1 MGSHDT
7 KKNLDALQRIFNRR
21 GKVSILTC
29 DGAGEFQAGAKH
41 LEALGNHLK
50 KINLKYKLG
59 RPPYNIRFNLSTYA
73 PWYNAIE
80 STVKLAK
87 QAFTKSVGRQKIHCF
102 FQFSQHLS
110 DTEMILNSR
119 PLSYLSE
126 DIAISKNEDTIITPF
141 LLLQGRSY
149 QPLEIDFKG
158 LNNDDWPWK
167 FL

>member
-7 KKNLDALQRIFNRR
+7 KKILDALQRIFNRH
-21 GKVSILTC
+21 GKVDILTC

-41 LEALGNHLK
+41 LEALGDHLE

-87 QAFTKSVGRQKIHCF
+87 KAFTKSVGRQKIHCF
-102 FQFSQHLS
+102 FQFS
-110 DTEMILNSR
+110 
-119 PLSYLSE
+119 
-126 DIAISKNEDTIITPF
+126 
-141 LLLQGRSY
+141 
-149 QPLEIDFKG
+149 
-158 LNNDDWPWK
+158 
-167 FL
+167 